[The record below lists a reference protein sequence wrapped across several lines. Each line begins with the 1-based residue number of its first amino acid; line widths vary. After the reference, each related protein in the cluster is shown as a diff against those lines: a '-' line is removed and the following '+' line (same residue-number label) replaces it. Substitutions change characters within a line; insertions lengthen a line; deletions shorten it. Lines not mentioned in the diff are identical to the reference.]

1 MDNVQIVTGPPVRAM
16 SKEKAEQALRSHAM
30 FPKSASVAIEDV
42 NGTWVAAIALPK
54 EGWQVQAGPAFEES
68 DGKND
73 GEDSGGESDSKPPSD
88 SGESGPPSGEDG
100 PPGLDGEGG
109 DKPKKP
115 SVEESVLHLTDI
127 VTQIATA
134 LGLPVGG
141 GAGPVPGMDAG
152 PPAPPPGPP
161 GGPPGGPPAGG
172 PPGGKQHMV
181 HERALKP
188 GEAQPGTTP
197 LGAPAFASVR
207 EDHPWREM
215 PGQFASFT
223 VEENIGDEPTQTV
236 SDELR
241 SLASEIGYNVRQF
254 RVEGEGTQRVA
265 RALISNR

>member
-1 MDNVQIVTGPPVRAM
+1 MDTVQIVTGPPVQAM
-16 SKEKAEQALRSHAM
+16 SKEKAEAALRSHAL
-30 FPKSASVAIEDV
+30 FPKQASVTLEDV
-42 NGTWVAAIALPK
+42 NGTWVAAIALPGK
-54 EGWQVQAGPAFEES
+54 TAAPAFEES

-73 GEDSGGESDSKPPSD
+73 GEESGGSKPPSD
-88 SGESGPPSGEDG
+88 SGESDGPPSGDEG
-100 PPGLDGEGG
+100 PPGLGDEGG

-115 SVEESVLHLTDI
+115 SVEEAVGHLTDI

-161 GGPPGGPPAGG
+161 GGPPAGPPAGG

-215 PGQFASFT
+215 PGHFATFT
-223 VEENIGDEPTQTV
+223 VEETIGEEPTQSV
-236 SDELR
+236 ANELR

-254 RVEGEGTQRVA
+254 RVEGEGNQRIA